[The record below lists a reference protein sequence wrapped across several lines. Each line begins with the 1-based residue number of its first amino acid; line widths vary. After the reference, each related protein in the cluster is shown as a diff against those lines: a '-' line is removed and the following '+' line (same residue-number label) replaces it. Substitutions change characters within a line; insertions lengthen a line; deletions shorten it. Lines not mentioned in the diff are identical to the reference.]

1 MKKLIAAS
9 LLGAVVSFS
18 AVGAADPEESRPLRM
33 PGLKA
38 AAQITQDREGIY
50 HVRANSEEDAFFL
63 QGWVHARDRLFQMDQ
78 NRRLA
83 NDAIP
88 LLLGQG
94 EVRSNAARI
103 ERFVPAR

>member
-1 MKKLIAAS
+1 MKKLVAAS
-9 LLGAVVSFS
+9 LLGALLSLS
-18 AVGAADPEESRPLRM
+18 AAGAADPQESRPERI

-50 HVRANSEEDAFFL
+50 HVRANNEADAFFL

-83 NDAIP
+83 SDAIP
-88 LLLGQG
+88 LLPGHG
-94 EVRSNAARI
+94 EGRPDAVSI
-103 ERFVPAR
+103 EKFVPA

>member
-1 MKKLIAAS
+1 VKRLVAAS
-9 LLGAVVSFS
+9 LLGALVSLS
-18 AVGAADPEESRPLRM
+18 AAGAADPQESRPERI

-50 HVRANSEEDAFFL
+50 HVRANNEEDAFFL

-78 NRRLA
+78 NRRLS